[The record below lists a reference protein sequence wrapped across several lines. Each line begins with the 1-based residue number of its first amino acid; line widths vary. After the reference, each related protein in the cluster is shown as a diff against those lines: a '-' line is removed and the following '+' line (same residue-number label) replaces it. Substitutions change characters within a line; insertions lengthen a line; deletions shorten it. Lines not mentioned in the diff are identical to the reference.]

1 MSRCGAAIAKLVFVV
16 RLQDN
21 PERNPYAAHETWST
35 QPEALRQQVG
45 NSAGQPKGIEAAA
58 YELELEE
65 AVRGL

>member
-1 MSRCGAAIAKLVFVV
+1 MPFVIKDSLKEISKRLTSLDVSRIS
-16 RLQDN
+16 
-21 PERNPYAAHETWST
+21 ERRFRMQRET
-35 QPEALRQQVG
+35 EALRQQVG

>member
-1 MSRCGAAIAKLVFVV
+1 MPFARTDSLKDISKRLTSLDVSRIS
-16 RLQDN
+16 
-21 PERNPYAAHETWST
+21 ERRFRMQRET
-35 QPEALRQQVG
+35 EALRQQVG